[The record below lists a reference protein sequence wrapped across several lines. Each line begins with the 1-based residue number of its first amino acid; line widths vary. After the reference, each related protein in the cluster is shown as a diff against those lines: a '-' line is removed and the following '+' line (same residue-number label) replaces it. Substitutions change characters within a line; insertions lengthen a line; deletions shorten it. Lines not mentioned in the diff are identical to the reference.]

1 MKKIGKLY
9 EPNTCHKKKLTWWW
23 IKGILSPHY
32 HQINMPTVLLHG
44 ELQNSTQISQLDL
57 KKDQPQCSEKFT
69 YFSWCSPSDILV
81 KSIQPDIVKRKSSPY
96 DGSSQ
101 ASNSVNQCLTSRTP
115 RSHFNTTYGSTQVT
129 RKFQNRVTLVWGRPT
144 VACGW
149 TNLGHQG
156 SMSVFTRNK
165 CYRILDLLRITF
177 SPCVSS
183 VKF

>member
-1 MKKIGKLY
+1 
-9 EPNTCHKKKLTWWW
+9 
-23 IKGILSPHY
+23 
-32 HQINMPTVLLHG
+32 MPTVLLHG
-44 ELQNSTQISQLDL
+44 ELQNPTQISLLDF

-69 YFSWCSPSDILV
+69 YFSWFSPSVPLMILV
-81 KSIQPDIVKRKSSPY
+81 KRIQPDIVKRKSSPD

-101 ASNSVNQCLTSRTP
+101 ASNSVNQCLASRTP

-144 VACGW
+144 VAWGW

-165 CYRILDLLRITF
+165 CYLVLDIFRITF
-177 SPCVSS
+177 PRYNQSQILTQPTFLGS
-183 VKF
+183 